1 MFRFFF
7 WQKMKILRNRNFG
20 NFEILEDFQNF
31 EILKLSKFRFFKIF
45 IFCQKKIWKYFSFFS
60 KIFFV
65 LKKKYFRK
73 IFLPISIQNFPRI
86 PKIVLRKPCDEPK
99 HAKTST
105 IVCLILYIVLG
116 RPGPYS
122 GGPGTPPQIDD
133 AIDTNMKYRIWNF
146 SPPSVF
152 FSYLSS
158 LLSPSLSPNGA
169 VCDVIRQIKKI
180 LTRNQEWKCLPAPTR
195 GVGRSRRLNWQLRT
209 VILFYKQ

>member
-1 MFRFFF
+1 
-7 WQKMKILRNRNFG
+7 MKFLRNRNFG

-31 EILKLSKFRFFKIF
+31 EILIFQYFHFLSEKNLKICFNFFQDF
-45 IFCQKKIWKYFSFFS
+45 FLVSKKI
-60 KIFFV
+60 
-65 LKKKYFRK
+65 YFRK

-86 PKIVLRKPCDEPK
+86 PKIVLRKPCEESK

-116 RPGPYS
+116 RPEPYS

-158 LLSPSLSPNGA
+158 WWSPSLSPNGA

-180 LTRNQEWKCLPAPTR
+180 IRE
-195 GVGRSRRLNWQLRT
+195 
-209 VILFYKQ
+209 

>member
-1 MFRFFF
+1 MFQFF
-7 WQKMKILRNRNFG
+7 Q
-20 NFEILEDFQNF
+20 DFF
-31 EILKLSKFRFFKIF
+31 L
-45 IFCQKKIWKYFSFFS
+45 
-60 KIFFV
+60 V
-65 LKKKYFRK
+65 LKKIYFRK

-86 PKIVLRKPCDEPK
+86 PKIVLRKPCEESK

-146 SPPSVF
+146 PPPSVF

-158 LLSPSLSPNGA
+158 WWSPSLSPNGA
-169 VCDVIRQIKKI
+169 VCDGVLQIKKI
-180 LTRNQEWKCLPAPTR
+180 LTRNQEWKCLPST
-195 GVGRSRRLNWQLRT
+195 
-209 VILFYKQ
+209 KQPIPAGSERFWLYFVEGSPDHRFR

>member
-1 MFRFFF
+1 
-7 WQKMKILRNRNFG
+7 MKILKNQNFK
-20 NFEILEDFQNF
+20 ILKIFQNF
-31 EILKLSKFRFFKIF
+31 EISKISISQNFHFLSEKKTKNIF
-45 IFCQKKIWKYFSFFS
+45 ILFQDFFL
-60 KIFFV
+60 V
-65 LKKKYFRK
+65 LKKIYFRK

-146 SPPSVF
+146 PPPSVF

-158 LLSPSLSPNGA
+158 WWSPSLSPNGA
-169 VCDVIRQIKKI
+169 VCDGILQIKKI
-180 LTRNQEWKCLPAPTR
+180 LTRNQEWKCLRP
-195 GVGRSRRLNWQLRT
+195 VHERRHVVFVLA
-209 VILFYKQ
+209 

>member
-1 MFRFFF
+1 
-7 WQKMKILRNRNFG
+7 MKILKNQNFKILKIFQS
-20 NFEILEDFQNF
+20 FEISKISISQNF
-31 EILKLSKFRFFKIF
+31 HFLSEKNLKT
-45 IFCQKKIWKYFSFFS
+45 FSFFP
-60 KIFFV
+60 KKNLV
-65 LKKKYFRK
+65 LKKIYFRK

-86 PKIVLRKPCDEPK
+86 PKIVLRKPCEESK

-116 RPGPYS
+116 RPETYS

-158 LLSPSLSPNGA
+158 WWSPSLSPNGA
-169 VCDVIRQIKKI
+169 VCDVPRQIKNI
-180 LTRNQEWKCLPAPTR
+180 IRE
-195 GVGRSRRLNWQLRT
+195 
-209 VILFYKQ
+209 

>member
-1 MFRFFF
+1 
-7 WQKMKILRNRNFG
+7 MKILKNR
-20 NFEILEDFQNF
+20 NF
-31 EILKLSKFRFFKIF
+31 EILKISKFQNFENLPKFRNFQNFDFSK
-45 IFCQKKIWKYFSFFS
+45 FSFFVRKKKLKIFSFCS
-60 KIFFV
+60 KIFFLV
-65 LKKKYFRK
+65 LKKIYFRK

-86 PKIVLRKPCDEPK
+86 PKIVLRKPCEESK

-116 RPGPYS
+116 RPETYS

-158 LLSPSLSPNGA
+158 WWSPSLSPNGA
-169 VCDVIRQIKKI
+169 VCDVIRQIKNI
-180 LTRNQEWKCLPAPTR
+180 FRE
-195 GVGRSRRLNWQLRT
+195 
-209 VILFYKQ
+209 